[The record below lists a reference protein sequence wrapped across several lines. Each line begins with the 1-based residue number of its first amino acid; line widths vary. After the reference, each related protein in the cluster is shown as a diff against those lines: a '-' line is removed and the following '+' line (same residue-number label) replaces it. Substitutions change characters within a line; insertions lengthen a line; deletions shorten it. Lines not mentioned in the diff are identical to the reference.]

1 MKKLN
6 SCLSSECWKRKL
18 TNMAV
23 PVVLRTG
30 EGGGGSD
37 LTMRDD
43 FGRCG
48 ADEVREAWIKAKYVE
63 RRFAISSCERAR
75 SSAAVRKEH
84 LTRHRNSL
92 CGAVGPVHRS
102 SSYSALEADAVHQV
116 DAKEQLNGM
125 RSNRLSSCGSD
136 PSIGQVDSAES
147 TDWEVISEAAR
158 CGDVLGLLRCLAAGA
173 DINCARS
180 GTTAL
185 HIATRN
191 GQTAAVEFLLLNGA
205 KINVLDEKLNTPLHL
220 AAAEGN
226 TLQVCQL
233 LKRGADKSLK
243 NADGV
248 TPLEIAVDGKHA
260 DIVTLFRVHTMRD
273 EFNEEF
279 NNPMDDTVDSV
290 ISDITRKAAVSKSSS
305 G

>member
-1 MKKLN
+1 
-6 SCLSSECWKRKL
+6 
-18 TNMAV
+18 
-23 PVVLRTG
+23 
-30 EGGGGSD
+30 
-37 LTMRDD
+37 
-43 FGRCG
+43 
-48 ADEVREAWIKAKYVE
+48 
-63 RRFAISSCERAR
+63 
-75 SSAAVRKEH
+75 
-84 LTRHRNSL
+84 
-92 CGAVGPVHRS
+92 
-102 SSYSALEADAVHQV
+102 
-116 DAKEQLNGM
+116 M

-136 PSIGQVDSAES
+136 PSITQVDSAET

-260 DIVTLFRVHTMRD
+260 DIVTLYVCF
-273 EFNEEF
+273 FF
-279 NNPMDDTVDSV
+279 FF
-290 ISDITRKAAVSKSSS
+290 AVSIGVSRFSLLFS
-305 G
+305 RSV